1 MTKSF
6 EFESMSLFKI
16 NFSINML
23 SNLDKLGQGVFKKIM
38 MSNYNQGTMDTIIIY
53 FAKLI

>member
-6 EFESMSLFKI
+6 EFESVSLFEI
-16 NFSINML
+16 NFMIDILGM
-23 SNLDKLGQGVFKKIM
+23 LDKLGQGVFKKIM
-38 MSNYNQGTMDTIIIY
+38 LSNYIQGTVDTIIY

>member
-16 NFSINML
+16 NFIINML
-23 SNLDKLGQGVFKKIM
+23 SKLDKLGQGVFKKIM
-38 MSNYNQGTMDTIIIY
+38 MSNYNQRTMDTIIIY

>member
-6 EFESMSLFKI
+6 EFESMSLFGT
-16 NFSINML
+16 NFIIDML
-23 SNLDKLGQGVFKKIM
+23 GKLNKLGQGVFKKITL
-38 MSNYNQGTMDTIIIY
+38 SNHNQDNIDTTIIY

>member
-6 EFESMSLFKI
+6 KFESMSLFKI
-16 NFSINML
+16 SFIINML

-53 FAKLI
+53 FAKLK

>member
-6 EFESMSLFKI
+6 KFESMSLFKI
-16 NFSINML
+16 NFIINML

-53 FAKLI
+53 FAKLK

>member
-6 EFESMSLFKI
+6 KFESMSLFKI
-16 NFSINML
+16 NFIINML

>member
-16 NFSINML
+16 SFIINML
-23 SNLDKLGQGVFKKIM
+23 SKLDKLGQGVFKKIM